1 MQIATL
7 EVKVRSI
14 VCTFIQLPGDA
25 EAAGPWATLHDYT
38 PYTRKRQS
46 VQSLLIL
53 MGKACVF
60 FRTQEKNI
68 ALTMDFCGNT
78 IVFSL

>member
-1 MQIATL
+1 MT
-7 EVKVRSI
+7 VHVFNKP
-14 VCTFIQLPGDA
+14 PGDA
-25 EAAGPWATLHDYT
+25 EAAGPWATLCDYT

-46 VQSLLIL
+46 VQSFYIYIYIL

-60 FRTQEKNI
+60 FRTQEKHI